1 MSASMAARVH
11 TLESGTPRNPRAQVM
26 FKGANFAAISGDV
39 AFLAA
44 FTVVMLLLAGATF
57 KRSL

>member
-1 MSASMAARVH
+1 
-11 TLESGTPRNPRAQVM
+11 M
-26 FKGANFAAISGDV
+26 FKGADFSAISGDG

-44 FTVVMLLLAGATF
+44 FTALMLLLAGATL